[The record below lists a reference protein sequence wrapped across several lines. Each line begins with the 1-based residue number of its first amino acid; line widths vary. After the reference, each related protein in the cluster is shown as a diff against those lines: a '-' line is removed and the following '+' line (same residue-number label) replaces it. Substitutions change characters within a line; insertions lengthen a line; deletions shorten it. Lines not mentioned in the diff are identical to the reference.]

1 MLLDPVEWPL
11 FYLNNADTKKLT
23 KQCNVSKVVDTSHLA
38 LVLLQLVL
46 SKYLVT

>member
-11 FYLNNADTKKLT
+11 FYLNNTDTKKLT

-38 LVLLQLVL
+38 LVLLQLVFL
-46 SKYLVT
+46 KYLVT